1 MCGRLY
7 LYLKGP
13 AQEWLL
19 IVWQLFYKSIK
30 EGHCNE
36 KIDNSSTVLTLYWF
50 RTETQAIYSTT
61 RNNFKRLL
69 PFQRLLISFRMKY
82 LRITSII
89 TAPQI
94 IPPLMQYGPS
104 DIFTR
109 SFFFSLWVVISCF
122 FCWEF
127 EIILIH
133 ISEHIYWYFC
143 WEVILHIGE

>member
-1 MCGRLY
+1 MRGLTI
-7 LYLKGP
+7 G
-13 AQEWLL
+13 
-19 IVWQLFYKSIK
+19 
-30 EGHCNE
+30 
-36 KIDNSSTVLTLYWF
+36 STVLTLYWF

-82 LRITSII
+82 LRIINII

-109 SFFFSLWVVISCF
+109 SFFFFTLERGGYFMLFLLRSWYYTHSYF
-122 FCWEF
+122 RAH
-127 EIILIH
+127 ILILLLRGDLTH
-133 ISEHIYWYFC
+133 RVVSGCLFRW
-143 WEVILHIGE
+143 L